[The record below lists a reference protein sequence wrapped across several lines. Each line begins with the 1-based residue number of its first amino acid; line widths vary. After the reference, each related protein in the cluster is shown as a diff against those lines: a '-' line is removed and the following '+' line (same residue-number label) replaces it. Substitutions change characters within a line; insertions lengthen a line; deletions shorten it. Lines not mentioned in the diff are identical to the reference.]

1 LSDNSVLQAFCTC
14 ARISSEVNRMNNA
27 IKAILW
33 DFGGVILTS
42 PFEAFARYEASN
54 GLPPNL
60 IRTINSSNP
69 DANAWAKFER
79 SEVDLDGFC
88 TLFEA
93 EAAALGHQVDGH
105 AIMALLHGELRPQM
119 VAALH
124 RFKSEN
130 YLQALLTNNVTV
142 GNAGAGTGSGTS
154 DRDDV
159 IAIFDFVIESSVVGF
174 RKPEPQFYEAACA
187 ALNVR
192 ADECVFLDDLGI
204 NLKPAAAMGMKT
216 IKVVDPDQALRQL
229 NAILAE
235 SVAQ

>member
-1 LSDNSVLQAFCTC
+1 MKNQ
-14 ARISSEVNRMNNA
+14 IQ
-27 IKAILW
+27 AILW

-42 PFEAFARYEASN
+42 PFEAFARYEAAN
-54 GLPPNL
+54 NLPADL
-60 IRTINSSNP
+60 IRKINSSNP

-88 TLFEA
+88 VLFEA

-105 AIMALLHGELRPQM
+105 AIMSLLHGELRPQM

-124 RFKSEN
+124 RYKSEG

-142 GNAGAGTGSGTS
+142 GNARAGTGPGSGPGSGTT

-216 IKVVDPDQALRQL
+216 IKVVDPNRALSEL
-229 NAILAE
+229 DTVLAE
-235 SVAQ
+235 SAA